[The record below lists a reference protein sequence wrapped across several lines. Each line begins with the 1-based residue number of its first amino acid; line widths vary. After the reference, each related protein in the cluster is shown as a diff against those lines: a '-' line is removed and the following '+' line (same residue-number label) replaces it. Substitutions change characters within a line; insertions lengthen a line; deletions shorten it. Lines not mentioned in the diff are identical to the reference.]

1 MKSAPPQQDQSA
13 LSLVVLIAEDDD
25 GHASLI
31 ERNLQRCEIAE
42 TCHRFRDGQET
53 LDFLLKVS
61 KSITSVPQNPH
72 ILFLDGRMPKMSGQ
86 EVLRQIQN
94 HRILKALPLTIVST
108 TDDSH
113 ELESFQALG
122 CTHHLK
128 KPVEIND
135 LRHVL
140 RQLHPDNYLYS

>member
-1 MKSAPPQQDQSA
+1 MNCTPAQHGQRSQSP
-13 LSLVVLIAEDDD
+13 VILIAEDDD

-31 ERNLQRCEIAE
+31 ERNLQRCEITE
-42 TCHRFRDGQET
+42 TWHRFRDGQET

-61 KSITSVPQNPH
+61 KSTFGLSHTPY

-86 EVLRQIQN
+86 EVLRQIRR
-94 HRILKALPLTIVST
+94 HRILKALPLTIVTT
-108 TDDSH
+108 TDDSQ
-113 ELESFQALG
+113 ELESFQTLG

-135 LRHVL
+135 LRNVFSQWNLDH
-140 RQLHPDNYLYS
+140 QPST